1 MTGPGERPAGEP
13 PEHERVP
20 EQATSAGQGPVRAAG
35 VRGGLTVG
43 VLGVLEVAVD
53 GRPVPLTTGK
63 LRTLLVVLAM
73 SASATVSMKRLAEAV
88 WSDAQPRHSRRCLQI
103 YAARLREALGRE
115 WIETRQDGLLL
126 RAGPDAVDALR
137 FERALDRAAAERGC
151 PRERELIQDA
161 LTLWRGQPF
170 DGVSSRWLEEI
181 QAPRLTERHLTAL
194 ERRAELDIL
203 AGRAGDAVA
212 DLSEQVSRHPMRES
226 LCLRLLVALDRCGRQ
241 AEALRWYGRVRAVIA
256 RELGVE
262 PNRDLRRAHADL
274 LAGRPLDAP
283 GAVPAAG
290 QGRWS
295 HRPGQ
300 YGLNRSNLFGRPSR

>member
-1 MTGPGERPAGEP
+1 MRRGTVCEEAGE
-13 PEHERVP
+13 
-20 EQATSAGQGPVRAAG
+20 
-35 VRGGLTVG
+35 VRGSAWEEAGEVRRGLTVG
-43 VLGVLEVAVD
+43 VLGVMEVAVD

-88 WSDAQPRHSRRCLQI
+88 WSDAQPRYSRRCLQI

-126 RAGPDAVDALR
+126 RAAPDAVDALR
-137 FERALDRAAAERGC
+137 FERTLDRAAAERGS
-151 PRERELIQDA
+151 PRERELIQQA
-161 LTLWRGQPF
+161 LELWRGQPF
-170 DGVSSRWLEEI
+170 EGVSSRWLEEI

-203 AGRAGDAVA
+203 AGRASDTVPE
-212 DLSEQVSRHPMRES
+212 LSEQVTRHPLRES

-241 AEALRWYGRVRAVIA
+241 AEALRWYGRIRAAIA

-274 LAGRPLDAP
+274 LAGRPLDPP
-283 GAVPAAG
+283 GAPATG
-290 QGRWS
+290 QGRWG